1 VSALDDPGLLAPRPM
16 PLRQPLFWL
25 ALAALSLLLL
35 GLATIALPDSMSG
48 QVMWE
53 LDSNHGARLA
63 DVVGVLML
71 ASGSVLIWIV
81 SLIHQW
87 QYTH

>member
-1 VSALDDPGLLAPRPM
+1 M
-16 PLRQPLFWL
+16 
-25 ALAALSLLLL
+25 
-35 GLATIALPDSMSG
+35 IALPDSISG

-53 LDSNHGARLA
+53 LDAHHGARLA

-71 ASGSVLIWIV
+71 ASGSALIWIV